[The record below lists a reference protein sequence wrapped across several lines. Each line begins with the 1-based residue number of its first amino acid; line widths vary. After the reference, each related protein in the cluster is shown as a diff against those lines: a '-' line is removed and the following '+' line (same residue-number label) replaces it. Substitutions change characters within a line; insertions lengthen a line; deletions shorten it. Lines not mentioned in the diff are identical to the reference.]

1 MISLRKLRKTAKSFK
16 EKLALKHD
24 ETNVDQILLLDEK
37 TRELKT
43 KSNDLRAERN
53 SASEAIGD
61 AKKAGH
67 DASDA
72 IKKTRE
78 LGDHLKELEQT
89 LKEVEYQLN
98 SLLFQIPN
106 LPHES
111 VPKGSDELDNIEIRS
126 WGKKP
131 VFSFHP
137 KNHLD
142 LGDALELFDFQ
153 RGAKISGSGFPLYT
167 GQGAKLERA
176 LINGMIHH
184 HEYAFGFKE
193 LFPPILVKKE
203 SMETT
208 GQLPKFKEDMYHTE
222 IDNLYL
228 VPTAEVPVTNVH
240 RDEIIDESE
249 LPIYYVA
256 YSPCFRRES
265 GSYGKDTRGLLRVH
279 QFNKVELVKFTT
291 PKSSYDELET
301 LTAQAESILQ
311 KLGLHYRVVELCAG
325 DLSFAAAKCYD
336 LEIWAPGEEKWLE
349 VSSCSNFES
358 FQARRGNIRYRRSE
372 DSKVEF
378 LHTLNGS
385 GVATPRLMV
394 ALIETY
400 QTEKGTVSFP
410 DDVAEFLGIQEIS

>member
-53 SASEAIGD
+53 SASEAIGE

-67 DASDA
+67 DAFDA

-193 LFPPILVKKE
+193 LFPPVLVKKE